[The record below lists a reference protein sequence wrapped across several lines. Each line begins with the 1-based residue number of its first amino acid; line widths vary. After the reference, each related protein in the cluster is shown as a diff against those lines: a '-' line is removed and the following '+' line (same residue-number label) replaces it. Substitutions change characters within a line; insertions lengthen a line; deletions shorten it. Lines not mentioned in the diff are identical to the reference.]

1 MRRLMPFRPRP
12 PEARRQPPRSRRTRN
27 AIQAAS
33 VVAITAAAIFG
44 PVWLWRSGLVADAA
58 DGLKSA
64 AVAQSVDLG
73 LRIENVFVT
82 GRVETTVAEI
92 LAALDVE
99 RGGPILDFDPQAA
112 RGRVEALPWVA
123 RAAIDRRLPGDIW
136 VAIEEHLPLAAWQ
149 NEGRIRMVA
158 ADGAIIDLAPPPRF
172 ADLPV
177 VVGPDAP
184 LHTLGLIRLL
194 GAEPELARR
203 VAAAIRVGGR
213 RWNLE
218 FDNGVSVNLPE
229 HDAAAAWRRLAV
241 LTREERLFDTGVTVI
256 DLRFY
261 PGKTVIRRTPTSP
274 RASQQIGKET

>member
-1 MRRLMPFRPRP
+1 MRRLNPFRSRP
-12 PEARRQPPRSRRTRN
+12 PEARRRPPPSRRMRN
-27 AIQAAS
+27 AVQAGL
-33 VVAITAAAIFG
+33 VVAAGGAAIFG
-44 PVWLWRSGLVADAA
+44 PVWMWRAGLVADAA
-58 DGLKSA
+58 DGLKAA
-64 AVAQSVDLG
+64 AVAQSAELG

-82 GRVETTVAEI
+82 GRTETEPAEI
-92 LAALDVE
+92 LAALAVRRD
-99 RGGPILDFDPQAA
+99 GPILDFDPHAA

-136 VAIEEHLPLAAWQ
+136 VAIEEHRPLAVWQ

-158 ADGAIIDLAPPPRF
+158 ADGGVIDLAPPPQF

-184 LHTLGLIRLL
+184 LHTLSLIRLL
-194 GAEPELARR
+194 DAEPELARR

-218 FDNGVSVNLPE
+218 FDNGISVNLPE

-241 LTREERLFDTGVTVI
+241 LTREERLFETGVTAV

-261 PGKTVIRRTPTSP
+261 PGKLVIRRAPGAP
-274 RASQQIGKET
+274 LVPKQEGKET